1 MDEIGGHVL
10 SEISQ
15 TEKYKYWIYHLNV
28 ESKKKCNTLV
38 IITKK
43 KQTYRYGEWTSGY
56 QWGEGEGLIG
66 LGKWEVQT
74 SGCKISNKDV
84 CIT

>member
-15 TEKYKYWIYHLNV
+15 TEKYKYWIYHLYV
-28 ESKKKCNTLV
+28 ESLKNATTV

-43 KQTYRYGEWTSGY
+43 EADIQIRRM
-56 QWGEGEGLIG
+56 
-66 LGKWEVQT
+66 
-74 SGCKISNKDV
+74 N
-84 CIT
+84 

>member
-15 TEKYKYWIYHLNV
+15 TEKYKYWIYHLYV
-28 ESKKKCNTLV
+28 ESLKNATTV

-43 KQTYRYGEWTSGY
+43 EADIQIRRMNSWLPVGRRRKGA
-56 QWGEGEGLIG
+56 L
-66 LGKWEVQT
+66 
-74 SGCKISNKDV
+74 
-84 CIT
+84 

>member
-43 KQTYRYGEWTSGY
+43 KQTYRYGE
-56 QWGEGEGLIG
+56 
-66 LGKWEVQT
+66 
-74 SGCKISNKDV
+74 
-84 CIT
+84 